1 MNKVLVLLQKEWLDI
16 RLQRGLLLGIILPP
30 LIFTLLPIIAFYV
43 IARVP
48 GSTRTNGVSAAML
61 GLGNLSPTEFAQAI
75 MGKQFSILYLLI
87 PMIVPSVIAAY
98 SIVGEKTSRTLE
110 PLLATPVRVWELLL
124 GKSLIALLPA
134 LVMTWLCGL
143 VFIVSCSL
151 LAVSGRVLAAII
163 TPGWLIMFVLWTPL
177 LALIAIAVMVAV
189 SSRVNDPRT
198 AQQVSAWVVVPFM
211 TIFIGQISGFIVL
224 GPAFALSVFAVL
236 VPLTILTV
244 WIATKFFQREVIL
257 TQWK

>member
-1 MNKVLVLLQKEWLDI
+1 MNKVLILLRKEWLDI

-30 LIFTLLPIIAFYV
+30 LVFTLLPIIIFYV
-43 IARVP
+43 VAHVP
-48 GSTRTNGVSAAML
+48 GGSKMNGVSTDTL
-61 GLGNLSPTEFAQAI
+61 GLGNLSPAEFAQVL

-134 LVMTWLCGL
+134 LLMTWLCGL
-143 VFIVSCSL
+143 VFILSL
-151 LAVSGRVLAAII
+151 SLMAVSGRVVAAII

-211 TIFIGQISGFIVL
+211 TIFIGQVSGLIVL
-224 GPAFALSVFAVL
+224 GPVFALSVFAVL

>member
-1 MNKVLVLLQKEWLDI
+1 MNKVLVLLRKEWLDI
-16 RLQRGLLLGIILPP
+16 RLQRGLMLSIILPP
-30 LIFTLLPIIAFYV
+30 LLFTLLPIIAFYV
-43 IARVP
+43 IGHVP
-48 GSTRTNGVSAAML
+48 GGAKINGASADTL
-61 GLGNLSPTEFAQAI
+61 GLGDLSPAEFAQVI
-75 MGKQFSILYLLI
+75 VGKQFSILYLLI

-143 VFIVSCSL
+143 VFIISL
-151 LAVSGRVLAAII
+151 SLMAVSGRVVAAII

-211 TIFIGQISGFIVL
+211 TIFIGQVSGLIVL
-224 GPAFALSVFAVL
+224 GLVFALSVFAVL
-236 VPLTILTV
+236 VPLTIVTV